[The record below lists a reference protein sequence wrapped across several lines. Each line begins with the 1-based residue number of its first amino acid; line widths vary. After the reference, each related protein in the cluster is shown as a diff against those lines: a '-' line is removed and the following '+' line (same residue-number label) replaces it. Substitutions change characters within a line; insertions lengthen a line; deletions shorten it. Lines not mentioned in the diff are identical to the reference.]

1 MSAAAE
7 RLRQEA
13 ETFDLQKAHADRWF
27 AWRLVANYVALGLL
41 LVVAGVCIWILATSD
56 HRSATVVR
64 WATGA
69 LGTDI
74 VGFVITVVRAGIIAT
89 SAPKLAPVT
98 PAAHRPPRPRAGA

>member
-27 AWRLVANYVALGLL
+27 AWRLFANYVTLALL
-41 LVVAGVCIWILATSD
+41 LVIAGFCIWILATSE
-56 HRSATVVR
+56 HRSPTVVH
-64 WATGA
+64 WATGV
-69 LGTDI
+69 LGTDLL
-74 VGFVITVVRAGIIAT
+74 GFVITVVRSGISAT

-98 PAAHRPPRPRAGA
+98 PAPNRLPRPRPGA